1 MRELAEILTT
11 YLGVF
16 IEILAA
22 VVIAVA
28 LLKFLYAYVLNF
40 AQPDSG
46 RSVQDI
52 RIRFGSSLTVSL
64 ELLLGADILATAIA
78 PTWDEIGKLA
88 AIATLRTALN
98 YFLERELR
106 NSGVD
111 DRLDP
116 AKGKTPY
123 VSTTQPKED

>member
-1 MRELAEILTT
+1 MKELAELVTK
-11 YLGVF
+11 YLSSF

-22 VVIAVA
+22 VVIGIA
-28 LLKFLYAYVLNF
+28 LLQFLYSYALNVSR
-40 AQPDSG
+40 PNSG
-46 RSVQDI
+46 KTIQDI

-98 YFLERELR
+98 YFLERELK
-106 NSGVD
+106 NSE
-111 DRLDP
+111 L
-116 AKGKTPY
+116 AKQGIPIEASDIEGTSPR
-123 VSTTQPKED
+123 SD